1 MANSTD
7 PPDPSG
13 FYRWEAAGKPITI
26 FISLDLVDR
35 LERET
40 IQAFKAITSRG
51 AEIGGVLGGRVI
63 VGSPPTVIVER
74 FEPVKCDYS
83 RGPLYRLS
91 GADKDRMRQ
100 TLERIAN
107 AGGAASVVG
116 FFRSHTRRELVFDE
130 EDQAVA
136 GEFFSNPN
144 HVFLLVKPFAFKP
157 CLGGFFFWE
166 NGQIAKASYRQFP
179 FKRA

>member
-1 MANSTD
+1 
-7 PPDPSG
+7 
-13 FYRWEAAGKPITI
+13 
-26 FISLDLVDR
+26 
-35 LERET
+35 
-40 IQAFKAITSRG
+40 
-51 AEIGGVLGGRVI
+51 
-63 VGSPPTVIVER
+63 
-74 FEPVKCDYS
+74 
-83 RGPLYRLS
+83 
-91 GADKDRMRQ
+91 MRQ